1 MKINVEGVMPS
12 LQKNVIDVV
21 EGIRNPKFTY
31 LPNASFVRTTLVFE
45 TDSEEEQEC
54 CDLIKKTIK
63 GSEIGR
69 TISFRVIQNGKLY

>member
-21 EGIRNPKFTY
+21 EGIGYPKFTY

-45 TDSEEEQEC
+45 TDSEDEQEC